1 LLTSSKYPLMSS
13 RKWVEPET
21 MSYHPRVSS
30 NPARITHVFFDIGGV
45 LGTNGWD
52 RGERAGVCAEF
63 GLDEG
68 FETRHEAVI
77 GEWETGRMTMDEYLD
92 RTVFCVARPFR
103 REDFVRRMKDQSRPF
118 PDTLDLVR
126 RLAGASPARRM
137 ALNNEP
143 AELNLHRIERFGLA
157 PLLEAFLSSCWLGD
171 RKPDRRMYEKA
182 LAIAQ
187 AQPGRTLL
195 IDDRKENL
203 VPARELGFDA
213 VHFTGAPALESE
225 LARRGLLEGG

>member
-1 LLTSSKYPLMSS
+1 MSS
-13 RKWVEPET
+13 V
-21 MSYHPRVSS
+21 
-30 NPARITHVFFDIGGV
+30 PAKITHVFFDIGGV

-63 GLDEG
+63 GLDED
-68 FETRHEAVI
+68 FEIRHAATVA
-77 GEWETGRMTMDEYLD
+77 EWETGRITIDEYLD
-92 RTVFCVARPFR
+92 RTVFFVPRPFR
-103 REDFVRRMKDQSRPF
+103 REEFVRRMKDQSRPF
-118 PDTLDLVR
+118 PDSLELVR
-126 RLAGASPARRM
+126 RLAGSSPARRM

-157 PLLEAFLSSCWLGD
+157 PLFEAFLSSCWLGD

-195 IDDRKENL
+195 IDDREENL

-213 VHFTGAPALESE
+213 VHFTGAGALEAE
-225 LARRGLLEGG
+225 LLSRGLLERG